1 MKVVERMIR
10 VCDMNEEQKQKLS
23 KMNGDILVWICEG
36 RSMDYMSKKLNLQ
49 PWQIEHNIDEML
61 YYLRKK
67 VGFRRF
73 VRALFIK

>member
-1 MKVVERMIR
+1 MKGIERVIK

-23 KMNGDILVWICEG
+23 KMAGNILVWICEG

-61 YYLRKK
+61 YVLRKK
-67 VGFRRF
+67 VRLRRF
-73 VRALFIK
+73 IKTLFIK